1 VEYQTQVLKD
11 KRLAEANKIAAEK
24 SARFYDSFES
34 AKNKFYLNQFA
45 QIIADQFST
54 YFVDAQK
61 ANRIDAK
68 GQAR

>member
-45 QIIADQFST
+45 
-54 YFVDAQK
+54 
-61 ANRIDAK
+61 
-68 GQAR
+68 